1 MRSIF
6 WARSFLLLF
15 MIIMFILIPTRLEAQ
30 SLAFIQGKIIDR
42 ETREP
47 LPAYV
52 SIKGTDIGTAADY
65 DGTFKITVDTGAN
78 SKTVIL
84 EVSQIGYKKKE
95 VETRIADN
103 ILIELELEPLLA
115 YNVIVTADSL
125 VSEDRTQKTVT
136 LKKMDIYSLPG
147 TAADPI
153 YASQVLPGVNS
164 FPDSSSL
171 LIRGGSP
178 EEVAYYL
185 DGIEIAHPSLSS
197 SLHESYFSIFDN
209 QVIDGFSV
217 STSGFQA
224 KFGDVLSGVMDIKT
238 KTSISSPEGGIGLSI
253 LGSNGYVA
261 TPIKEVGSF
270 IGSFNWGN
278 SALMNWINNR
288 EESQFKSSNGFG
300 KAELNLNKAT
310 RLTILATDDRY
321 DFSDDSGFS
330 TIARNMVTGF
340 SLTSSFAHNLVAT
353 FTFSGVRYHAFFEIN
368 DLFQQDFVDK
378 AIQAREDTS
387 LDLGRHYLEFG
398 TDVQRRTLDFSLKAD
413 GNSAEKYNAG
423 GTRGGF
429 YLSDKFRVTDKF
441 YLILG
446 GRLSL
451 LSLNGTELNFDPR
464 LSLAYF
470 ITRKDILRLSA
481 SSHHQY
487 GDYFT
492 LKVHPLKAKRASH
505 LSLTYDRISDNLNL
519 RLTLYDKEY
528 RNLFLYEENEV
539 SNNGLGFARGA
550 ETFIK
555 WVRPKYDLVFV
566 YNFLSSKRKENDVQ
580 FLTTSPYEITNSF
593 TGIITYKFRTG
604 TLGLRV
610 SYATGMPYT
619 PLVGREW
626 NEDDQNFIPVWGDP
640 YSERYPSYQRVD
652 FNGTKT
658 FAIKK
663 RLVVLYFGIMNVL
676 GRNNVLRYEYSSD
689 YSLQSN
695 DYSIFGRS
703 FFIGIYVPF
712 F

>member
-1 MRSIF
+1 MRSTF
-6 WARSFLLLF
+6 WACWFLLLL
-15 MIIMFILIPTRLEAQ
+15 MIMFILIPTPLDAQ
-30 SLAFIQGKIIDR
+30 SLACIQGKIIDK

-52 SIKGTDIGTAADY
+52 SVKGTEIGSAADY
-65 DGTFKITVDTGAN
+65 DGTFSIILKTSADN
-78 SKTVIL
+78 KTVIL
-84 EVSQIGYKKKE
+84 KVFQIGYKKKE
-95 VETRIADN
+95 VEARIGDK
-103 ILIELELEPLLA
+103 ILIELEPEPLLA

-185 DGIEIAHPSLSS
+185 DGIEITHPFLSS

-238 KTSISSPEGGIGLSI
+238 KNSISSPEGGIGLSI
-253 LGSNGYVA
+253 LGLNSYVA
-261 TPIKEVGSF
+261 TPIKKMGSF

-310 RLTILATDDRY
+310 RLIILATNDSY
-321 DFSDDSGFS
+321 NFADDSGFS
-330 TIARNMVTGF
+330 TTAKNIVTGF
-340 SLTSSFAHNLVAT
+340 SLTSSLAPNLVTT
-353 FTFSGVRYHAFFEIN
+353 FTFSGVRYHAFFETS
-368 DLFQQDFVDK
+368 DLFQQGFIDE

-398 TDVQRRTLDFSLKAD
+398 ADVQRRKLDFSLKTE
-413 GNSAEKYNAG
+413 GNSAEKYNVGA
-423 GTRGGF
+423 TRGGF

-441 YLILG
+441 YLTLG
-446 GRLSL
+446 GRLSAL
-451 LSLNGTELNFDPR
+451 YLNGTQMNFDPR
-464 LSLAYF
+464 ISLAYF
-470 ITRKDILRLSA
+470 ITRKDILRIST
-481 SSHHQY
+481 SFHHQY

-492 LKVHPLKAKRASH
+492 LKVHRLKAKRASH
-505 LSLTYDRISDNLNL
+505 LSLTYDRISDNLDF
-519 RLTLYDKEY
+519 RMTLYDKEY
-528 RNLFLYEENEV
+528 RNLFLYEENQV
-539 SNNGLGFARGA
+539 SNKGLGFARGA

-566 YNFLSSKRKENDVQ
+566 YNFLSSKRKENNVQ

-593 TGIITYKFRTG
+593 TGIITYKFKTG
-604 TLGLRV
+604 TLGWRV

-626 NEDDQNFIPVWGDP
+626 NEDDQNFIPIWGDP
-640 YSERYPSYQRVD
+640 YSQRYPSYQRVD

-663 RLVVLYFGIMNVL
+663 RLVVLYFGVMNVL
-676 GRNNVLRYEYSSD
+676 GRKNVLRYEYSSD

>member
-330 TIARNMVTGF
+330 TIAKNMITGF
-340 SLTSSFAHNLVAT
+340 SFTSSLAPNLVTT
-353 FTFSGVRYHAFFEIN
+353 FTFSGVRHHAFFEID

-398 TDVQRRTLDFSLKAD
+398 ADVQRRTLDFSLKAD

-663 RLVVLYFGIMNVL
+663 RLVVLYFGIMNLL

-689 YSLQSN
+689 YSLQSS

>member
-1 MRSIF
+1 
-6 WARSFLLLF
+6 

-663 RLVVLYFGIMNVL
+663 RLVVLYFGIMNLL

-689 YSLQSN
+689 YSLQSS

>member
-224 KFGDVLSGVMDIKT
+224 KFGDVLSGVMDIRT

-261 TPIKEVGSF
+261 TPIKKVGSF

-330 TIARNMVTGF
+330 TIAKNMITGF
-340 SLTSSFAHNLVAT
+340 SFTSSLAPNLVTT
-353 FTFSGVRYHAFFEIN
+353 FTFSGVRHHAFFEID

-663 RLVVLYFGIMNVL
+663 RLVVLYFGIMNLL

>member
-1 MRSIF
+1 
-6 WARSFLLLF
+6 

-330 TIARNMVTGF
+330 TIAKNMITGF
-340 SLTSSFAHNLVAT
+340 SFTSSLAPNLVTT
-353 FTFSGVRYHAFFEIN
+353 FTFSGVRHHAFFEID

-398 TDVQRRTLDFSLKAD
+398 ADVQRRTLDFSLKAD

-663 RLVVLYFGIMNVL
+663 RLVVLYFGIMNLL

-689 YSLQSN
+689 YSLQSS